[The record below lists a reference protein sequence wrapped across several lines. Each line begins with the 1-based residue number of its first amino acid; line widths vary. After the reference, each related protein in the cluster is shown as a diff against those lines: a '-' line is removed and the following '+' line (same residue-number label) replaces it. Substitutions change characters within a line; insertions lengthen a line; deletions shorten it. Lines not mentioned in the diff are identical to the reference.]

1 MNRCAYCGAG
11 ITAFDI
17 VSRTRT
23 ARYHEDCR
31 TRELGL
37 PYEPWLPI
45 RIILFLWDM
54 RFAAWD
60 GVKLLWGELTGSKRS
75 LGNSSRTKREEKI
88 RDSAIKHSDPWL

>member
-45 RIILFLWDM
+45 RLILFI
-54 RFAAWD
+54 WD
-60 GVKLLWGELTGSKRS
+60 GVRFILRESIKAFRNP
-75 LGNSSRTKREEKI
+75 LGNSPSQSARERADDAAMKH
-88 RDSAIKHSDPWL
+88 RDLWL